1 LAKAGYTNNLIFT
14 PNNILLKPM
23 SKIFN
28 RQLCRAVVSGILL
41 ALPWYETLP
50 SYSVFFGFVPL
61 LIAYDELNEKGS
73 RFWKLM
79 LYVFIAFFT
88 WSALSTWWIYRA
100 TVLGAIL
107 AVFITTLLMTIVF
120 AGYHF
125 IRRYAGKVTGIFGFI
140 TLWIAYERFFHN
152 SEIAWPWLS
161 LGNSLGNHPKVIQW
175 YEFTGMMGGSL
186 WILVVNFLIL
196 GLVYALKSKQFR
208 RAGWFSMAA
217 LLTFILPLWV
227 SISMYNR
234 YSEVQNPVRVVI
246 VQPSID
252 PYNEKFSGL
261 TNEQQLDIML
271 NLAKQA
277 TDSTTDYVVCPETAI
292 DDRIWE
298 HELRVNPSILII
310 KQFVDS
316 LPNVKWVTGA
326 ITLKLFNSSVNLPPT
341 ARELPYREGYFYDRY
356 NSAIQVDTAFQL
368 PIYHKSKLVVGVEM
382 MPYPKQLKFLEKL
395 AIDLGGISGSLGTQP
410 DRGVLWSPDGR
421 FGVGPIICYES
432 DFGEFVSG
440 YIKNGANLLFV
451 ITNDGWWGNT
461 PGYKQHLSFSRIRA
475 IEMRRSVARSANTG
489 VSAIINQRGDLVRTL
504 GWWERGTISGTINAN
519 NRLTWYVSEGDYI
532 GRMSAFLAV
541 LTLAVALAAY
551 LMKGRGRSAK
561 RS

>member
-1 LAKAGYTNNLIFT
+1 MRKFYN
-14 PNNILLKPM
+14 PN
-23 SKIFN
+23 F
-28 RQLCRAVVSGILL
+28 CRVFFSGILL
-41 ALPWYETLP
+41 ALPWYEGLP
-50 SYSVFFGFVPL
+50 SYSIFFGFVPL
-61 LIAYDELNEKGS
+61 LLAYDKLNEKGAG
-73 RFWKLM
+73 FWKLM
-79 LYVFIAFFT
+79 LYAFIAFFT
-88 WSALSTWWIYRA
+88 WNALSTWWIYKA
-100 TVLGAIL
+100 TMLGAIL
-107 AVFITTLLMTIVF
+107 AVLITTMLMTLVF

-125 IRRYAGKVTGIFGFI
+125 VRKYAGKVAGIFGFI
-140 TLWIAYERFFHN
+140 TLWIAYERFFHD
-152 SEIAWPWLS
+152 SEVAWPWLS

-186 WILVVNFLIL
+186 WILVINFLIL
-196 GLVYALKSKQFR
+196 GLVHAIRGKQIR
-208 RAGWFSMAA
+208 RAGWFSIAA
-217 LLTFILPLWV
+217 ILTVILPLWI

-234 YSEVQNPVRVVI
+234 YHEVQNPVRVVI

-261 TNEQQLDIML
+261 TNEQQLDIMFS
-271 NLAKQA
+271 LAKQA
-277 TDSTTDYVVCPETAI
+277 ADSTTDYVVCPETAI

-298 HELRVNPSILII
+298 HELHVNSSILRI

-326 ITLKLFNSSVNLPPT
+326 ITLKLFSSSENLPPT

-410 DRGVLWSPDGR
+410 DRGVLWSPDRR

-440 YIKNGANLLFV
+440 YVKNGANLLFV
-451 ITNDGWWGNT
+451 ITNDGWWGDT

-475 IEMRRSVARSANTG
+475 IETRRSVARSANTG
-489 VSAIINQRGDLVRTL
+489 ISAIINQRGDLVRTL

-519 NRLTWYVSEGDYI
+519 SKQTWYVREGDYI
-532 GRMSAFLAV
+532 GRLSAFMAV
-541 LTLAVALAAY
+541 LTLAAALAAY
-551 LMKGRGRSAK
+551 LMKNNGRSAK